1 MINLNDKKIR
11 QELVRRYLNAET
23 TLEEE
28 RLLADFLSN
37 PNIVL
42 STEEENVLLLLQSSS
57 LIGIAD
63 ISSEKADEFD
73 RLTQCGHSKR
83 QNESKT
89 GSGEDYTC
97 ENRSKTSAN
106 DKSCKCRLDR

>member
-1 MINLNDKKIR
+1 MKNLNDKKIR

-42 STEEENVLLLLQSSS
+42 STEEETVLLLS
-57 LIGIAD
+57 
-63 ISSEKADEFD
+63 
-73 RLTQCGHSKR
+73 
-83 QNESKT
+83 
-89 GSGEDYTC
+89 
-97 ENRSKTSAN
+97 
-106 DKSCKCRLDR
+106 